1 MAAAFRVR
9 STGAFDRL
17 AKGHRKRHREF
28 PDRLDQAVAVLEN
41 DPLNRTR
48 YHAIA
53 KLADVEPGDGQ
64 YRLRLG
70 RWRFRYDVSG
80 TEVTLR
86 YCGLRRED
94 TYR

>member
-1 MAAAFRVR
+1 MVKSHGKQHQEFSQIFEDA
-9 STGAFDRL
+9 L
-17 AKGHRKRHREF
+17 AI
-28 PDRLDQAVAVLEN
+28 LEE

-48 YHAIA
+48 THHIR
-53 KLADVEPGDGQ
+53 KLANVRTGEGQ

-70 RWRFRYDVSG
+70 RWRFRYDVSDA
-80 TEVTLR
+80 EVTLR

>member
-1 MAAAFRVR
+1 MPETFRVR
-9 STGAFDRL
+9 STARFDRL
-17 AKGHRKRHREF
+17 VKTYRKRHREF
-28 PDRLDQAVAVLEN
+28 IQIFADALAILEE

-48 YHAIA
+48 AHQVR
-53 KLADVEPGDGQ
+53 KLANIKAGDGQ

-80 TEVTLR
+80 AEVTLR